1 LNKASISIIVVRNQE
16 SGWLLQV
23 LAEPTV
29 ASRKPK
35 LAISKFD
42 QLVQTYLYKRDR
54 ADKQWKL
61 NKRAAG
67 TLMETPHRTRPSVGM
82 GTMSILFTAT
92 IEIEDFCFLTAIIGS
107 IAKSRITH
115 LHLIAIW
122 FGVTVVAFALITSEM
137 RPGCAQTDSQEYL

>member
-1 LNKASISIIVVRNQE
+1 
-16 SGWLLQV
+16 
-23 LAEPTV
+23 
-29 ASRKPK
+29 
-35 LAISKFD
+35 
-42 QLVQTYLYKRDR
+42 
-54 ADKQWKL
+54 
-61 NKRAAG
+61 
-67 TLMETPHRTRPSVGM
+67 METPHRTRPSVGM

>member
-1 LNKASISIIVVRNQE
+1 MFEQSVNFDYCSKESRVRL
-16 SGWLLQV
+16 WLLQV

-54 ADKQWKL
+54 ADKLWKL

-115 LHLIAIW
+115 LHYDCNLVWCNRCCI
-122 FGVTVVAFALITSEM
+122 
-137 RPGCAQTDSQEYL
+137 CADNV